1 MTDPTKGE
9 MGKKE
14 YTSCDS
20 VCGREVEAWSHI
32 YSTESGGNDRNR
44 NIDAVSLPPFLPV
57 SKSFVWPRA
66 HTHTFVD
73 SPLPLPSPVDFSL
86 EYYHC

>member
-57 SKSFVWPRA
+57 SKSSLSSFGPE
-66 HTHTFVD
+66 HTRTH
-73 SPLPLPSPVDFSL
+73 S
-86 EYYHC
+86 